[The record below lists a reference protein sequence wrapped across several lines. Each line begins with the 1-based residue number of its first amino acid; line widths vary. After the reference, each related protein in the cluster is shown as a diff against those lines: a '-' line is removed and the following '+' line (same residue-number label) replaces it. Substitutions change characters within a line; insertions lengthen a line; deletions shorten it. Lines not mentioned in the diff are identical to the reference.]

1 MMQETMRK
9 LVVLALFA
17 YSGAIFAQDV
27 IVKKDGSTIISK
39 VLEVDKKT
47 IKYKKFSNLGG
58 PTYSVD
64 VEEITSINYENGERD
79 VFTETNKKTENTS
92 TTAPAPTG
100 ASEASRKIN
109 EDYLN
114 SYNNYSVKYTSDKV
128 GGPAKRAL
136 FTLAYGE
143 NSVIMNDELS
153 ASINIGQVSLGNAR
167 GQSTPA
173 QFSRTFSKGLGY
185 QYFMNQ
191 ALLITL
197 TNKTQKTIYV
207 DLANSFYR
215 RGQEASPYYIPKATS
230 TMQSTTGSVSVGI
243 PTFFGAVGVGSSQ
256 TNAVSVTTYTQRIIA
271 IPPQTTKSLE
281 PEMLFPKDYNG
292 TEGLTVNYSTSRMG
306 YFPVINI
313 GNQQMSNGD
322 IISFSHENSPIKIG
336 AFITYGFDES
346 MSATETLS
354 IDLYAREMTGF
365 PFPAGAAAYCA
376 NAEKF
381 IEKKGSTLSFITVVD
396 DGKGKNGIMTISN
409 Q

>member
-47 IKYKKFSNLGG
+47 IKYKKFSNLEG

-114 SYNNYSVKYTSDKV
+114 SYNNYSVKYASDKV

-173 QFSRTFSKGLGY
+173 QFSRTFS
-185 QYFMNQ
+185 
-191 ALLITL
+191 
-197 TNKTQKTIYV
+197 
-207 DLANSFYR
+207 
-215 RGQEASPYYIPKATS
+215 
-230 TMQSTTGSVSVGI
+230 
-243 PTFFGAVGVGSSQ
+243 
-256 TNAVSVTTYTQRIIA
+256 
-271 IPPQTTKSLE
+271 
-281 PEMLFPKDYNG
+281 
-292 TEGLTVNYSTSRMG
+292 
-306 YFPVINI
+306 
-313 GNQQMSNGD
+313 
-322 IISFSHENSPIKIG
+322 
-336 AFITYGFDES
+336 
-346 MSATETLS
+346 
-354 IDLYAREMTGF
+354 
-365 PFPAGAAAYCA
+365 
-376 NAEKF
+376 
-381 IEKKGSTLSFITVVD
+381 
-396 DGKGKNGIMTISN
+396 
-409 Q
+409 